1 MYQQTSDQPTL
12 PTLQKGATL
21 LQANQRA
28 TGALHSL
35 VVDHLLLE
43 GGDAVWVDA
52 RGNGT
57 TQQLCRIAP
66 TMRVLDRVHIA
77 RGFTP
82 WQHYSLLTDLSDQI
96 AEDTPLVV
104 LPEFDWFYRTDDL
117 RRSEGERLFSE
128 AVSRVTELLDGV
140 DVPVL
145 LTLSESDDFTEP
157 LDDMV
162 SETVECE
169 LTKYGPRFS
178 GDSFETLVYPLDN
191 GLVQTTISYWNHI
204 LAARHPAVIPATTSP
219 EVTTVGAN

>member
-1 MYQQTSDQPTL
+1 MYQQTSDQPIL
-12 PTLQKGATL
+12 PTLNDGMTL
-21 LQANQRA
+21 LQANRRA
-28 TGALHSL
+28 TGALQSL
-35 VVDHLLLE
+35 VLDYLLLE
-43 GGDAVWVDA
+43 DGEVVWVDA

-66 TMRVLDRVHIA
+66 NMRVLDRVHIA

-82 WQHYSLLTDLSDQI
+82 WQHYSLLTDLPGQVT
-96 AEDTPLVV
+96 EDTALVV

-117 RRSEGERLFSE
+117 RRGEGERMFSE
-128 AVSRVTELLDGV
+128 AVSRVAELLDDV

-145 LTLSESDDFTEP
+145 LTLSERDDFTEP
-157 LDDMV
+157 LHEAI

-178 GDSFETLVYPLDN
+178 SDSFETLVYPLEN
-191 GLVQTTISYWNHI
+191 GMVQTTIAYWNQI
-204 LAARHPAVIPATTSP
+204 LAARHPAVVPATSSP